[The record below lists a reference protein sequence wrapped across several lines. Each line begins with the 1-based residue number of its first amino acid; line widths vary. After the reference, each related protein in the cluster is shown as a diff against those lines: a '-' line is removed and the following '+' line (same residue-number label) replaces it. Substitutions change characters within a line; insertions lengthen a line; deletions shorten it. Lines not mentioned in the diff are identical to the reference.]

1 MGKRFIITTIAA
13 AALFCT
19 GAMQQSPAADQPAA
33 NQSAAKRNHVIFSV
47 TDNDK
52 GKWNLVLN
60 NATAVQ
66 HNVGPKDI
74 DVEVVVWGPG
84 INMLKMESVVGNRVD
99 ELIAKGIKVVACETT
114 MHDMK
119 ITPQDMLP
127 SVGYVP
133 GGVIELMQKQQQGWA
148 YVRP

>member
-1 MGKRFIITTIAA
+1 MSKRFISVTIAA
-13 AALFCT
+13 AALLC
-19 GAMQQSPAADQPAA
+19 ASVMQQSLAADQPAA
-33 NQSAAKRNHVIFSV
+33 SRASPVRNKVIFSV
-47 TDNDK
+47 TDNEK
-52 GKWNLVLN
+52 GKWNLVFN

-66 HNVGPKDI
+66 RNVGPKDI

-99 ELIAKGIKVVACETT
+99 EMVAKGIKVVACETT
-114 MHDMK
+114 MHELK

-127 SVGYVP
+127 GIGYVP

>member
-1 MGKRFIITTIAA
+1 MSKCLISAAIAA
-13 AALFCT
+13 AALVCA
-19 GAMQQSPAADQPAA
+19 GAMQQSLAADQPAA
-33 NQSAAKRNHVIFSV
+33 SQASPIRNKVIFSV

-52 GKWNLVLN
+52 GKWNLVFN

-66 HNVGPKDI
+66 RNVGPKDI

-84 INMLKMESVVGNRVD
+84 INMLKLESVVGNRVD
-99 ELIAKGIKVVACETT
+99 EMIAKGIKVVACETT
-114 MHDMK
+114 MHELK

-127 SVGYVP
+127 SIGYVP

>member
-1 MGKRFIITTIAA
+1 MNIRFISAAIAA
-13 AALFCT
+13 SALVCA
-19 GAMQQSPAADQPAA
+19 GAMQQSLAADQPAA
-33 NQSAAKRNHVIFSV
+33 GQSAPKRNHVIFSV

-52 GKWNLVLN
+52 GKWNLVYN

-66 HNVGPKDI
+66 RNVGPMDI

-84 INMLKMESVVGNRVD
+84 INMLKMESVVGNRID
-99 ELIAKGIKVVACETT
+99 EMVAKGIKVVACETT
-114 MHDMK
+114 MNEMK
-119 ITPQDMLP
+119 ITAQDMLP
-127 SVGYVP
+127 SIGYVP

>member
-1 MGKRFIITTIAA
+1 MNRHFISAAIAA
-13 AALFCT
+13 AALFCIV
-19 GAMQQSPAADQPAA
+19 AMQPSLAADLPAASQNTP
-33 NQSAAKRNHVIFSV
+33 KRNKVIFSV

-52 GKWNLVLN
+52 AKWNLVLN

-66 HNVGPKDI
+66 KNVGAKDI

-99 ELIAKGIKVVACETT
+99 ELVEKGIKVVACETT
-114 MHDMK
+114 MHDLQL
-119 ITPQDMLP
+119 TPQDMLP
-127 SVGYVP
+127 SIGYVP
-133 GGVIELMQKQQQGWA
+133 GGVIELMQRQQQGWA